1 MNAIFDRSLTG
12 RIEAIIASPSL
23 PEQVREQG
31 RRLFR
36 RLAAPVRV
44 VIAGPAQSGK
54 SALIKLLAGQCEGT
68 AWSGPERRRAGAAP
82 ETLSSRFRNVVLVE
96 FDFGAA
102 RESGAPASIEAVAPD
117 IVLWCTNAFGA
128 DEAAFWATVPDHL
141 KDHSFLVLTKAD
153 QLIRLGVLL
162 DRLEDLRDV
171 VEAEFHSLLPIATY
185 QALAAQ
191 SDAQPDPVM
200 HAASGAQALFD
211 SLQGLIDQGRRADLD
226 TAELFVHKYE
236 DAAEV
241 ATMPVPPV
249 PASPVPPSPAPA
261 PIEPSG
267 PGQPMS
273 SAVQPGPAEES
284 ATAAPQPPLGKNAE
298 ISEKAMHILDSRTAD
313 MPAALAP
320 DDREGISAL
329 LSLCGQ
335 TAEALTELVME
346 GDGICEDL
354 SEDVLEASEMMV
366 LLTLEDDE
374 NAAAD
379 AVTLLLQLRRGF
391 EARLAA

>member
-1 MNAIFDRSLTG
+1 MNAIFDRTLTG
-12 RIEAIIASPSL
+12 RIEAITASPRL
-23 PEQVREQG
+23 PEQVRAQG
-31 RRLFR
+31 RRLFH

-44 VIAGPAQSGK
+44 VVAGPAQSGK
-54 SALIKLLAGQCEGT
+54 SALIKLLAGQCD
-68 AWSGPERRRAGAAP
+68 GPASSAP
-82 ETLSSRFRNVVLVE
+82 ETYRADAASETLSTRFRNVVLVE
-96 FDFGAA
+96 FDFEAT
-102 RESGAPASIEAVAPD
+102 RISGTPVTIEAVAPD

-191 SDAQPDPVM
+191 SGTQPDPVM

-211 SLQGLIDQGRRADLD
+211 SLQSLIEEGRRADLD
-226 TAELFVHKYE
+226 SAELFVHKYE

-241 ATMPVPPV
+241 AAAPE
-249 PASPVPPSPAPA
+249 PPSPAPA
-261 PIEPSG
+261 APADLGQPLPSG
-267 PGQPMS
+267 LE
-273 SAVQPGPAEES
+273 PGPTEGI
-284 ATAAPQPPLGKNAE
+284 ATEASGPPLGKNAE
-298 ISEKAMHILDSRTAD
+298 ISEKAMQILDARSAD
-313 MPAALAP
+313 MPTALAP
-320 DDREGISAL
+320 DDREGISGL

-391 EARLAA
+391 EARRAA